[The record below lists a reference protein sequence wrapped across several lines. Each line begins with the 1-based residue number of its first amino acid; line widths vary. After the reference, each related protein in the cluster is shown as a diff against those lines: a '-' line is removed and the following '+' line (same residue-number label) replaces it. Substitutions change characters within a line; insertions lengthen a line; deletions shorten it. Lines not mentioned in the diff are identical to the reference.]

1 MPIET
6 KVFPDADAASRAAA
20 ELVAGAGRAAVDER
34 GEFNLALSGGR
45 TPWGMVGL
53 LGEMEEMPW
62 EDANIFQ
69 VDERVA
75 PPGDEARNLTHL
87 VQMLSIDHQASLRPM
102 PVTSRDL
109 ELSAAEYEVHVPEQ
123 LDLVHLG
130 LGPDGHT
137 ASLVPGDSVLEVED
151 RRVAMTWEPYEGHLR
166 MTLDLPGAG
175 GGAPHPLAG
184 AGREGARAA
193 RQAAGR
199 RQLDPR
205 RAGAERRH
213 GPRLRRGGDRRRGR
227 MSPGPAGEAGEFET
241 LLYGVADAVATITLN
256 RPDSLNT
263 IVPPMPEEVEAA
275 VERAVRDEAVKAIV
289 LRGAGR
295 AFCAGYDFGGGFH
308 HWDEQMTTDGE
319 WDAGKDFAFATA
331 PALAPTQKLMSVW
344 RSPKP
349 VIAQVHGWCLG
360 GGSDF
365 ALCADLVI
373 ASEDARIGTP
383 YSRMWGAYLS
393 GMWLYRLGLT
403 KAKEYALTGKP
414 LSGAEAAEVELIN
427 RAVPFERLEQTVA
440 ETAQQLASIPASQLA
455 AMKLVVNHAYE
466 NMGLASTQT
475 LGPILDGLMRN
486 TPDAKRFIELAE
498 REGVPAAVRERD
510 VPFADYSQAPPED
523 KPDPNNVIE
532 P

>member
-1 MPIET
+1 MT
-6 KVFPDADAASRAAA
+6 
-20 ELVAGAGRAAVDER
+20 
-34 GEFNLALSGGR
+34 
-45 TPWGMVGL
+45 
-53 LGEMEEMPW
+53 
-62 EDANIFQ
+62 
-69 VDERVA
+69 VA
-75 PPGDEARNLTHL
+75 P
-87 VQMLSIDHQASLRPM
+87 
-102 PVTSRDL
+102 
-109 ELSAAEYEVHVPEQ
+109 
-123 LDLVHLG
+123 
-130 LGPDGHT
+130 
-137 ASLVPGDSVLEVED
+137 
-151 RRVAMTWEPYEGHLR
+151 
-166 MTLDLPGAG
+166 G
-175 GGAPHPLAG
+175 GG
-184 AGREGARAA
+184 EGAA
-193 RQAAGR
+193 
-199 RQLDPR
+199 D
-205 RAGAERRH
+205 
-213 GPRLRRGGDRRRGR
+213 
-227 MSPGPAGEAGEFET
+227 FET
-241 LLYGVADAVATITLN
+241 ILYAVADEVATITLN

-275 VERAVRDEAVKAIV
+275 VGRAVADAAVKVIV

-295 AFCAGYDFGGGFH
+295 SFCAGYDFGGGFH
-308 HWDEQMTTDGE
+308 HWDEQMNSDGE
-319 WDAGKDFAFATA
+319 WDPGKDFVFSTA

-349 VIAQVHGWCLG
+349 VIAQVHGWCVG

-414 LSGAEAAEVELIN
+414 LSGAEAARVELVN
-427 RAVPFERLEQTVA
+427 RAVPFAQLEDEVA
-440 ETAQQLASIPASQLA
+440 KTARELASIPASQLA

-486 TPDAKRFIELAE
+486 TPDAKRFIELAAE
-498 REGVPAAVRERD
+498 QGVGAAVTERD
-510 VPFADYSQAPPED
+510 GPFGDYSQAGPED